1 VQAQILL
8 TLSVGSLKALVDS
21 GEVPLVDIPEF
32 AMREFD
38 LRGLNVPAS
47 MFAGCPIETFDQ
59 LRDNADKAGC
69 PVLILVEEQP
79 LLFAF
84 ETDEQRDAT
93 LQRINRLAIAAN
105 RLGCNALSVSCE
117 APADDEDA
125 FELTIDGIK
134 DAIGKIDQFDLNLLI
149 APTKGLTDDPDKLTD
164 LIKRVG
170 GFRIGSFPSF
180 GHAETSSD
188 PKETL
193 RKLAP
198 YAGGIEAT
206 ITGRKKSIAL
216 DEAIDS
222 ILSVGY
228 LNTLAINFQGSK
240 KPVEG
245 IRTARRALAEAL
257 GQLDDEDLEA
267 LLEEEFPEVVES
279 GTEDQSDDKD
289 KGDVESL
296 ESADET
302 SDEADSRFD
311 DEDSEEDSEREPGE
325 LEGS

>member
-8 TLSVGSLKALVDS
+8 TLSVGSLKTLVDS
-21 GEVPLVDIPEF
+21 GEVPLEDVPAF

-38 LRGLNVPAS
+38 LRGLNIPAS
-47 MFAGCPIETFDQ
+47 MFAGCSIEVFDR

-93 LQRINRLAIAAN
+93 LERINRLAIAAN
-105 RLGCNALSVSCE
+105 RLGCNSLAVSCL
-117 APADDEDA
+117 APRDDEDT
-125 FELTIDGIK
+125 FELTVDGIK
-134 DAIGKIDQFDLNLLI
+134 DAIGKIEQFDLNLLL
-149 APTKGLTDDPDKLTD
+149 APTKGLTHEPDRMTD

-180 GHAETSSD
+180 GHAERTKD
-188 PKETL
+188 PNETL

-206 ITGRKKSIAL
+206 ISTGKKGVDIG
-216 DEAIDS
+216 EAIDS

-228 LNTLAINFQGSK
+228 LNTLSINLQTTRK
-240 KPVEG
+240 RPMDG
-245 IRTARRALAEAL
+245 IRAARRSLAEAL
-257 GQLDDEDLEA
+257 GQLDEEDLEA
-267 LLEEEFPEVVES
+267 LLEEEFPDVPGATEGDDAS
-279 GTEDQSDDKD
+279 GSVQEFEDNGDASSDTPDS
-289 KGDVESL
+289 ETA
-296 ESADET
+296 ADGN
-302 SDEADSRFD
+302 D
-311 DEDSEEDSEREPGE
+311 DER
-325 LEGS
+325 LET